1 MEGYLLLKP
10 QKFSKKFCFSS
21 LFLNDRFVV
30 EELYPNVNVSSIGK
44 SIEGRDLNLVTING
58 GRNLPKIF
66 IDAGIHAREW
76 ISPASTLFFM
86 DKLTKVL
93 KRLVIVSTILIK
105 EIISCFRH
113 LYNKTRQSYICSL

>member
-1 MEGYLLLKP
+1 M
-10 QKFSKKFCFSS
+10 
-21 LFLNDRFVV
+21 V

-93 KRLVIVSTILIK
+93 KRLVIVSTILKI
-105 EIISCFRH
+105 EIISCFIHIKYSVGRCDVIFGPGVKKGPGTVFRPE
-113 LYNKTRQSYICSL
+113 NTI